1 LSDVILE
8 CKNMTKQFTSLIAVN
23 DVSLQV
29 NKGEITSL
37 IGPNGAGKSTTLN
50 LITKNIEPT
59 FGDIY
64 FKNRNIKKIPLW
76 KLSTLGLSR
85 TYQHVQLFDKNNLT
99 VIDNIKIGM
108 HSHFHTGFFSSGF
121 GFGKAKKEEEE
132 MNKKAKEILEFLEIS
147 HHHNDQVT
155 SLSFGSQRMVELG
168 RALASNP
175 ELLILDEPAAGL
187 NDLETDKL
195 TEVLKEIRKRGI
207 TILLV
212 EHHMGLVMEV
222 SDNIFVLNFGAKLAE
237 GKPEEIQNNPKVIEA
252 YLGGI
257 PEGVEN

>member
-1 LSDVILE
+1 MSEVILE
-8 CKNMTKQFTSLIAVN
+8 CRDMTKQFSSLIAVN
-23 DVSLQV
+23 NVSLQV
-29 NKGEITSL
+29 KKGTITSL

-50 LITKNIEPT
+50 LITKNLEPT
-59 FGDIY
+59 IGNIY
-64 FKNRNIKKIPLW
+64 FKNNNINKIPLW

-85 TYQHVQLFDKNNLT
+85 TYQHVQLFEKNNLT

-108 HSHFHTGFFSSGF
+108 HSHFHSGFFGSGLSLR
-121 GFGKAKKEEEE
+121 KASKEEEE
-132 MNKKAKEILEFLEIS
+132 MNRKAKEILEFLEIS
-147 HHHNDQVT
+147 HYQNEQVT
-155 SLSFGSQRMVELG
+155 SLSFGNQRMVELG

-175 ELLILDEPAAGL
+175 DLLILDEPAAGL
-187 NDLETDKL
+187 NDIETEKL
-195 TEVLKEIRKRGI
+195 TEILKEIRKSGI

-222 SDNIFVLNFGAKLAE
+222 SDHIFVLNFGAKLAE

>member
-1 LSDVILE
+1 LSEVILE
-8 CKNMTKQFTSLIAVN
+8 CRNMTKNFNSLVAVN

-29 NKGEITSL
+29 KKGTITSL

-50 LITKNIEPT
+50 LITKNLELT
-59 FGDIY
+59 FGNIY
-64 FKNRNIKKIPLW
+64 FKNRSINKIPLW
-76 KLSTLGLSR
+76 KLSKLGLSR

-99 VIDNIKIGM
+99 VLDNIKIGM
-108 HSHFHTGFFSSGF
+108 HSHFQSGFFGSGL
-121 GFGKAKKEEEE
+121 GFGKVKKEEDE
-132 MNKKAKEILEFLEIS
+132 MNKKAKDILEFLEIS
-147 HHHNDQVT
+147 HHQNDQVT
-155 SLSFGSQRMVELG
+155 SLSFGNQRMVELG
-168 RALASNP
+168 RALATNP

-187 NDLETDKL
+187 NDMETDKL
-195 TEVLKEIRKRGI
+195 TAILKVIRKRGI

-222 SDNIFVLNFGAKLAE
+222 SDTIFVLNFGAKLAE